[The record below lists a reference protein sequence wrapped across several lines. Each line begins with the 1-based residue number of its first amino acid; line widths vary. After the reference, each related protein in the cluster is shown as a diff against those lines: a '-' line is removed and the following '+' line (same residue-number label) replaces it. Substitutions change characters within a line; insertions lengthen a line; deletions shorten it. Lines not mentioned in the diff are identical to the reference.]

1 MSIII
6 TGSTKGI
13 GNALAHQFAAEGHDL
28 ITVARSQSDLDFQS
42 KQLYE
47 AYGVQVNCIAADL
60 ADETSIQFLISSILA
75 LKKPIDALIN
85 NAGSYIA
92 ADVHSEPDNA
102 LSQMLAIN
110 LISAVNIT
118 KGLLPLFLE
127 QRHGHIFNMCSV
139 ANITPIPAAISYTV
153 SKYAL
158 YGFTKCL
165 REDLM
170 TKGIKVTAV
179 IPGSTLTA
187 SWQGTTF
194 PAERFIQPED
204 VASAIYNAYSL
215 SSGACMDEIII
226 RPQLGTL

>member
-13 GNALAHQFAAEGHDL
+13 GNALAHKFAAEGFDL

-47 AYGVQVNCIAADL
+47 AYGVHVNCIAADL

-194 PAERFIQPED
+194 PADRFIQPED
-204 VASAIYNAYSL
+204 VASAIFNAFSL

>member
-13 GNALAHQFAAEGHDL
+13 GSALAHKFAAEGYDL

-47 AYGVQVNCIAADL
+47 AYGVHVNCIAADL

-127 QRHGHIFNMCSV
+127 
-139 ANITPIPAAISYTV
+139 
-153 SKYAL
+153 
-158 YGFTKCL
+158 
-165 REDLM
+165 
-170 TKGIKVTAV
+170 
-179 IPGSTLTA
+179 
-187 SWQGTTF
+187 
-194 PAERFIQPED
+194 
-204 VASAIYNAYSL
+204 
-215 SSGACMDEIII
+215 
-226 RPQLGTL
+226 

>member
-28 ITVARSQSDLDFQS
+28 ITVARNQTELDLQA
-42 KQLYE
+42 KQIYQQ
-47 AYGVQVNCIAADL
+47 YGVSVNAIAADL
-60 ADETSIQFLISSILA
+60 SDELGIQFLISSILSF
-75 LKKPIDALIN
+75 KKPIDALIN

-92 ADVHSEPDNA
+92 ADIHSEPDNA
-102 LSQMLAIN
+102 LQKMLSIN

-187 SWQGTTF
+187 SWEGTTL
-194 PAERFIQPED
+194 PADRFIQPED
-204 VASAIYNAYSL
+204 VASAIFNAFTL